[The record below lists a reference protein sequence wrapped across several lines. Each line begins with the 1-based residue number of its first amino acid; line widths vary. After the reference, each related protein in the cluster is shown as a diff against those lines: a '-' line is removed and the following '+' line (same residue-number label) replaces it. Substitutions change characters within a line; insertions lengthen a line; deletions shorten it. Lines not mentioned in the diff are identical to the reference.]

1 MKPYYRSN
9 LFGTILCVA
18 FMAACC
24 LTSHAQIPLTPD
36 QLPAAPPMRT
46 IPEAER
52 HQLEAEHD
60 SKSRIKKTIELA
72 EGHLAHAETEANEQQ
87 FDRSLRELG
96 MYLALIEDSFK
107 FLDKVNKGDHGKSR
121 TLYKHIEIALRAHGS
136 RLTVMRRATPLDYA
150 TRMKEVEDFAR
161 EGRTDALN
169 AFFGHTVER
178 DGRQN
183 NSEENSDKP
192 ADKPPTP
199 ERQP

>member
-1 MKPYYRSN
+1 
-9 LFGTILCVA
+9 
-18 FMAACC
+18 MAAGS
-24 LTSHAQIPLTPD
+24 LIAHAQAPLTPD

-52 HQLEAEHD
+52 HQLESEHD
-60 SKSRIKKTIELA
+60 PKSRIKKTLELA
-72 EGHLAHAETEANEQQ
+72 EGHLAHAENEANEQQ

-107 FLDKVNKGDHGKSR
+107 FLDKINNGDHGKSR
-121 TLYKHIEIALRAHGS
+121 TLYKHIEIALRGHGS

-150 TRMKEVEDFAR
+150 TRMKEFEDFAR

-169 AFFGHTVER
+169 AFFGHTVVR
-178 DGRQN
+178 DES
-183 NSEENSDKP
+183 NSEEKSDKP
-192 ADKPPTP
+192 AVKPPTP